1 MILKKK
7 KIIKKYLETQLILFF
22 LWDIIYTLKISVSSN
37 NLLWSAMPK
46 HVIQWLAFSTLLV
59 YMFYLMKE
67 KSLTQDVCLLIMWL
81 ITEIPVET
89 LLRGLIIH
97 QLWLYDSTYYH
108 YFSIIN
114 YSHFKLGK
122 EYHRNKKYESNKTK
136 ITWWFQ
142 YSCLH
147 AYIYFEFHVKI

>member
-1 MILKKK
+1 M
-7 KIIKKYLETQLILFF
+7 YF
-22 LWDIIYTLKISVSSN
+22 KISVSSN
-37 NLLWSAMPK
+37 NLLWSTMPK
-46 HVIQWLAFSTLLV
+46 HMIQWLAFPTVLV

-67 KSLTQDVCLLIMWL
+67 KSFTQDIYLLIKWL

-89 LLRGLIIH
+89 LLGGLILH
-97 QLWLYDSTYYH
+97 QLRLYDSTYYY
-108 YFSIIN
+108 YFSIID

-122 EYHRNKKYESNKTK
+122 EYHINKKYKSNKTK

-147 AYIYFEFHVKI
+147 ARIYFEFHVKI